1 MPPIL
6 KRKIG
11 AKTMSKIH
19 FLNGP
24 LAGRAFEIKP
34 KSLFI
39 GRDTD
44 NDIQVQDPSVSRRHA
59 KLFMRDRKVFIEDL
73 RSLNGTWIDG
83 AALNSGEAYEL
94 GEGLPAAIGNILL
107 CLGEGCTEIPLSLE
121 YSVDVPWPFSEG
133 TDDVPEGDTL
143 FTDRKKLEQLYRLA
157 TELDYSAGV
166 DATCA
171 KIVDSLLFF
180 LKRIDSGAILLLDEK
195 SRELKEV
202 VSRVRDREGVRVP
215 PFSRTIVRRVFEQA
229 KALMLSDT
237 WDEDKEHI
245 SQSMQLSRIRSIV
258 CVPILSK
265 VGPIGVLYMHAMHEP
280 QRFQKGDLFFYTA
293 LSSLASMAIENA
305 LLHSKRRQTEEALEK
320 ARAELEIQVRE
331 RTAELIKANKMLEEL
346 SITDGLT
353 GLHNYRY
360 LMSVLDTEYKRA
372 RRYNHRFALLMLD
385 IDCFKD
391 VNDHCGHPCGDYI
404 LQEVGR
410 LLKDCVRNTDIVT
423 RYGGDEMA
431 VILLE
436 VDKVLATEVSQKLR
450 REIEKHS
457 FIWQGRTVKVTVSI
471 GVAAALEEGIQDWN
485 SLVNA
490 ADQALYEA
498 KNGGRNR
505 VIGWTPPAPK

>member
-1 MPPIL
+1 
-6 KRKIG
+6 
-11 AKTMSKIH
+11 MSKIH

-24 LAGRAFEIKP
+24 LAGRSFEVKP

-39 GRDTD
+39 GRDID
-44 NDIQVQDPSVSRRHA
+44 NDIQIQDPSVSRKHA
-59 KLFMRDRKVFIEDL
+59 KLFERDRKVFIEDL
-73 RSLNGTWIDG
+73 RSLNGTWIAG

-94 GEGLPAAIGNILL
+94 PEGLPAAIGNILV
-107 CLGEGCTEIPLSLE
+107 CLGESCAEIPLNRE
-121 YSVDVPWPFSEG
+121 YSVDVSWPFSENR
-133 TDDVPEGDTL
+133 DEFSQVDTL
-143 FTDRKKLEQLYRLA
+143 STDRKKLEQIYQLA
-157 TELDYSAGV
+157 TELDCSAGV
-166 DATCA
+166 EATCA

-180 LKRIDSGAILLLDEK
+180 LRRIDSGAILLLDER

-202 VSRVRDREGVRVP
+202 ASRVRDKEGGRIT

-229 KALMLSDT
+229 KALMISDT
-237 WDEDKEHI
+237 WDEGEERL
-245 SQSMQLSRIRSIV
+245 SQSIQLSRIRSIV

-265 VGPIGVLYMHAMHEP
+265 AGPIGVLYMHATHEP
-280 QRFQKGDLFFYTA
+280 QRFQKEDLFFYTA

-305 LLHSKRRQTEEALEK
+305 LLHSKSQQAEDALEK
-320 ARAELEIQVRE
+320 ARVELEIQVRE
-331 RTAELIKANKMLEEL
+331 RTAELIKANAMLEEL

-360 LMSVLDTEYKRA
+360 LMRILDTEYKRA

-385 IDCFKD
+385 IDRFKD
-391 VNDHCGHPCGDYI
+391 VNDHYGHPCGDFI

-431 VILLE
+431 IVLLE
-436 VDKVLATEVSQKLR
+436 VGKDLAIEVSDKLR
-450 REIEKHS
+450 REIEKRS
-457 FIWQGRTVKVTVSI
+457 FVWQGTTVKITVSI
-471 GVAAALEEGIQDWN
+471 GVAAALEEGIQGWN
-485 SLVNA
+485 GLVNA

-505 VIGWTPPAPK
+505 IIGWTPPVSE